1 MARRRIDLCIGQS
14 PLQVLNLVEAVR
26 ADGAEARFLV
36 VYDAEDVRAQIASL
50 LERLGVGDV
59 RFQRRHLAFR
69 LFHPLFLARLCW
81 DLRGRARTAYYGTYT
96 SWASFLV
103 NMVAAPRGV
112 LVDDGQKTINILVAP
127 ELVGLAGRDAPW
139 PWSRAHVRRA
149 ELFTFY
155 DDLARARGRA
165 ARANRLESVSAQ
177 LMGAGAA
184 ARPAGRDDI
193 LFLGTH
199 LQDSY
204 GPFERDLERVLAE
217 AAGRRVL
224 YLMHRRDDAERMA
237 ELGRRLGFEPLR
249 FDLPLEL
256 VFHRLWSQE
265 RPETWTFGTTATDTL
280 QALHPSLEV
289 RVHRLDPAGFRS
301 ARTGAAFESIY
312 AHYATRP
319 RTTLVPR
326 PS

>member
-1 MARRRIDLCIGQS
+1 MAAKPVALCIGQS
-14 PLQVLNLVEAVR
+14 PLQVLNLVEALR
-26 ADGAEARFLV
+26 ADGADGRFLV
-36 VYDAEDVRAQIASL
+36 VYDSEDVRAQIASL
-50 LERLGVGDV
+50 LERLGVREV

-69 LFHPLFLARLCW
+69 LLHPLYLAPTWWR
-81 DLRGRARTAYYGTYT
+81 LRGRAATAYFGTYT

-103 NMVAAPRGV
+103 NVVGAPRSV
-112 LVDDGQKTINILVAP
+112 LVDDGQKTINILQAP
-127 ELVGLAGRDAPW
+127 ELVGLAGRDMPW
-139 PWSRAHVRRA
+139 PWSRRFVRDA
-149 ELFTFY
+149 ELYTFY
-155 DDLARARGRA
+155 DELAASRGRV
-165 ARANRLESVSAQ
+165 ARPNRLASVSAQ
-177 LMGAGAA
+177 LMGSSVE
-184 ARPAGRDDI
+184 ARPAGPDDI
-193 LFLGTH
+193 LFIGTH
-199 LQDSY
+199 LQDGY
-204 GPFERDLERVLAE
+204 EPFERDLERVLRE
-217 AAGRRVL
+217 AGGRRVV
-224 YLMHRRDDAERMA
+224 YLMHRRDDAGRMR

-265 RPETWTFGTTATDTL
+265 KPQTWTFGTTATDTL
-280 QALHPSLEV
+280 QAMHPELEV